1 MVNSVFRARGS
12 CPELNMAD
20 GVDIDLYADVES
32 EFQHDDF
39 ATENNDLYDDVLTAG
54 SKDATKKDALTPQ
67 KDDTTPSPARINA
80 SGSSGSAG
88 IGGDKRFQLY
98 IGNLTWWTTD
108 QDIQDYIQNLGVGDF
123 IEVKFYENRANGQSK
138 GFCCISVGSDA
149 SMRKVMELLPKKEIH
164 GQNPVVTYATKQALH
179 QFESQSKT
187 RPPQQGPPP
196 PGAGGGM
203 RGPPPPGGPPPQG
216 APRPGPIHGPPPG
229 IFLAET
235 PTSSVLDP
243 YWIRI
248 KEFCRSGS
256 GSTHE
261 NIG

>member
-88 IGGDKRFQLY
+88 IGDWLWCWWLRNWFQVARPFTKKIMHKHFQSNAQLML
-98 IGNLTWWTTD
+98 IKNH
-108 QDIQDYIQNLGVGDF
+108 
-123 IEVKFYENRANGQSK
+123 NRPVTNR
-138 GFCCISVGSDA
+138 CIVVC
-149 SMRKVMELLPKKEIH
+149 RKYSP
-164 GQNPVVTYATKQALH
+164 
-179 QFESQSKT
+179 SQ
-187 RPPQQGPPP
+187 Q
-196 PGAGGGM
+196 
-203 RGPPPPGGPPPQG
+203 
-216 APRPGPIHGPPPG
+216 
-229 IFLAET
+229 
-235 PTSSVLDP
+235 
-243 YWIRI
+243 
-248 KEFCRSGS
+248 
-256 GSTHE
+256 
-261 NIG
+261 